1 MAFLVVLLVAI
12 GSLGLFSAS
21 SGQEDLRESYEES
34 LIPIRAL
41 GSVRANLMMNRTQ
54 LNTALIH
61 EDAGAV
67 AKISQTMAGVA
78 ERADEQWATYLSSGT
93 PAPEE
98 RAGIEAVQKEL
109 PRLRASLDRAM
120 TLAAAGDFDGARSLL
135 ETELEGEYS
144 AIIEPLTRLI
154 ATNERL
160 AAENFV
166 DSKESYATLRTVSVA
181 AMALSIIAA
190 IALAFWL
197 VRGIITPLSKARD
210 FAAELAEGNLNARID
225 VTCKDEFG
233 QMLDALVDMRNRLT
247 GVVTTVRS
255 SVEGVSLGSQEISS
269 GNDDLNRRTQEQAAS
284 LEETAASMDEM
295 TSTVRQNAENA
306 STANTLVGEVSD
318 TAHDGGNVAQQAVAA
333 MADINASSQQISG
346 IISLIDEIAFQTNL
360 LALNAAV
367 EAARAGEQGRGFA
380 VVAGEVRTL
389 ASRSADAAKEIK
401 QLVDQSV
408 DRVEAGS
415 KLVNQAGESLSEIV
429 EGVQRVQSLVTEIA
443 HASLE
448 QSQGIEQINTAISQM
463 DNVTQQNASL
473 VEESSAASQSLN
485 DQARAL
491 MEQIAFFKLDGEGAH
506 RAMAPSETPPRAKPA
521 ASSHA
526 SSVIRAGAAK
536 DAKTPPKQ
544 ATRTEPVTAED
555 DWTTF

>member
-41 GSVRANLMMNRTQ
+41 GSVRANLLMNRTQ
-54 LNTALIH
+54 VTTALLLN
-61 EDAGAV
+61 DASAV
-67 AKISQTMAGVA
+67 PAIRQTMTGLA
-78 ERADEQWATYLSSGT
+78 ERVDEQWTTYLSSGT

-98 RAGIEAVQKEL
+98 RAGIDAFQKEL
-109 PRLRASLDRAM
+109 PELRASLDRAM
-120 TLAAAGDFDGARSLL
+120 TLAAAGNFDGARSLL
-135 ETELEGEYS
+135 DTELEGEYS
-144 AIIEPLTRLI
+144 AIIEQLTDLI
-154 ATNERL
+154 VINERL

-166 DSKESYATLRTVSVA
+166 DSKESYATLRTLSVA
-181 AMALSIIAA
+181 AMVLSIISA

-210 FAAELAEGNLNARID
+210 FATELAEGNLNARIN

-284 LEETAASMDEM
+284 LEQTAASMDEM

-306 STANTLVGEVSD
+306 SIANTLVGEVSN

-415 KLVNQAGESLSEIV
+415 RLVNQAGESLGEIV
-429 EGVQRVQSLVTEIA
+429 EGVKRVQSLVTEIA
-443 HASLE
+443 HASRE

-485 DQARAL
+485 DQARSL

-506 RAMAPSETPPRAKPA
+506 RAMASSAPAPRARTT
-521 ASSHA
+521 ASTQTSNVTRVDEPK
-526 SSVIRAGAAK
+526 S
-536 DAKTPPKQ
+536 AKTAPRQ
-544 ATRTEPVTAED
+544 AARAETATADD